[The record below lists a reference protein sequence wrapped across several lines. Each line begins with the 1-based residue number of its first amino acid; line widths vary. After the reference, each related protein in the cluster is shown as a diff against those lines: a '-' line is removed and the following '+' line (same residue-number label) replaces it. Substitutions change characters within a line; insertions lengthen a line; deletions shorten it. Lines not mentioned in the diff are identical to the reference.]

1 MWTSDLSVS
10 EFALLDAAGYRP
22 LEFVMGSSV
31 YHIGWQQQ
39 NLRQSTELQVLSQAM
54 YTARIN
60 AMGRMLAEAAQVG
73 ADGVVGTRLTFRQ
86 HGVSP
91 EHIEFIAVGT
101 SVISKD
107 KPGRAAAG
115 PTARRSA
122 ATSTSRTS
130 TRCSRPATRP
140 VEFVMGVCVWHVA
153 AQGFMQTLRQIGQNI
168 EMPQWTQGYYDARE
182 TALSRMQAEAER
194 VQATGITGVEWA
206 ASEWMW
212 GTHTLEFFTSGT
224 AVRKVGEARRLRPRL
239 RAPAAVTSSLPE
251 GYVDPTDP
259 AAVGAVLQATVD
271 FGGLDAVTDLLARLP
286 GTRLTP
292 AVPKG
297 FLRPAVPGGV
307 WLGSESCWSCTYAA
321 DPPPGGGWRRAA
333 PRGGRARRGRRRAE
347 PPGDRP
353 GTSYRRGRRRVRG
366 AHRGPRRR
374 RRTLTQRYPVSV
386 SHLARRLTPRD
397 FSLWN
402 RASTP

>member
-1 MWTSDLSVS
+1 MTDLTPDSVASARLAESGRVWTSDLSVS
-10 EFALLDAAGYRP
+10 EFALLDAAGFRP

-54 YTARIN
+54 YTARTN

-101 SVISKD
+101 SIISKD
-107 KPGRAAAG
+107 KPGEM
-115 PTARRSA
+115 RRPDGA
-122 ATSTSRTS
+122 PFTSHLNVQDFYTLLKTGHV
-130 TRCSRPATRP
+130 P

-194 VQATGITGVEWA
+194 VQATGVTGVDWQ

-224 AVRKVGEARRLRPRL
+224 AVRKVGEASGFDPGFVLPLR
-239 RAPAAVTSSLPE
+239 
-251 GYVDPTDP
+251 
-259 AAVGAVLQATVD
+259 
-271 FGGLDAVTDLLARLP
+271 
-286 GTRLTP
+286 
-292 AVPKG
+292 
-297 FLRPAVPGGV
+297 
-307 WLGSESCWSCTYAA
+307 
-321 DPPPGGGWRRAA
+321 
-333 PRGGRARRGRRRAE
+333 
-347 PPGDRP
+347 
-353 GTSYRRGRRRVRG
+353 
-366 AHRGPRRR
+366 
-374 RRTLTQRYPVSV
+374 
-386 SHLARRLTPRD
+386 
-397 FSLWN
+397 
-402 RASTP
+402 